1 MRCWQVQLV
10 DSKPFTMLT
19 EQCDDEAEVKAA
31 ALEKFCR
38 PAIMVKPLDR
48 VSDTKSAAQEIKQ

>member
-1 MRCWQVQLV
+1 VQLV
-10 DSKPFTMLT
+10 DSKPFTMLS
-19 EQCDDEAEVKAA
+19 EYCNDEDEVREA

-48 VSDTKSAAQEIKQ
+48 VSDTKSAAQPAKPQ

>member
-1 MRCWQVQLV
+1 MQLV
-10 DSKPFTMLT
+10 DSKPFTMLS

-48 VSDTKSAAQEIKQ
+48 TSDTKSAAQEIKQ